1 MLLSKM
7 VELPTR
13 SQIKSVE
20 LENPSQC
27 TFPYSFKQHL
37 QCLIWTIRSFSPH
50 KRRDFL
56 NCSSWGCGTRLHTKG
71 NKREREREKENNIWI
86 SFTVSE
92 FPSLLYEA
100 PKSRSVG
107 PAPIWNS
114 HLCCS
119 QGTHLVSILSL
130 AWVQE
135 EDQGTSRLGCT
146 NATDYV
152 VKLCCL

>member
-27 TFPYSFKQHL
+27 TFPYSFTQRL
-37 QCLIWTIRSFSPH
+37 QCLIWTIRSFSPI
-50 KRRDFL
+50 KEEIFL
-56 NCSSWGCGTRLHTKG
+56 SAAAGDVERGCTQREIK
-71 NKREREREKENNIWI
+71 EREREKENNIWI